1 MNELEI
7 RKFIDVIHP
16 NNQLFEIRVVD
27 GKRTYSGYFTDSAK
41 AYEAIQPYRNLNM
54 YMVFNNIKEACYG
67 RVQRDKII
75 QTPVTTSDVDIESRQ
90 WILIDIDPK
99 RPSACN
105 STDEELKQALIVA
118 SKVGSFLKNIGFNEP
133 IFAMSGNG
141 YHMIYRINM
150 QNTPENTNLIK
161 DFLNVLSMYFGNEAV
176 DIDTS
181 VFNPARITKLVG
193 TYSRKGSDMD
203 ELRPQR
209 LSKIL
214 HIPSLIVKNDI
225 SLIKKVAEMLPKPVE
240 ATYQNNYGRDRF
252 DIDRFIQEN
261 GIQIQKEINI
271 NGTRKL
277 ILEECPFNS
286 SHKAPD
292 SAIFVMSNGAIGFR
306 CLHNS
311 CNHFTWKDL
320 RLEFQ
325 PDAYKIYDNSRI
337 IKPNKHNK
345 DDIIPE
351 KKAVGSKFLQLH
363 EIENHDRSKIIT
375 IPTKIKELDKRI
387 IGLNKGEASL
397 VSGTSGSGK
406 STLMNEIGLNAVSA
420 GFIVSIWSG
429 ELTAARMK
437 HWIHLQAAG
446 RQYTTKS
453 TFSENS
459 FFVKRNIG
467 EKIDAWLTD
476 KLFVYNNNYGNKFNQ
491 LLSDMREHVRKNKVD
506 MIILDNLMALDILML
521 DGDKMQQQ
529 NEMIMSLT
537 TFAKEENVHLI
548 LVAHPRK
555 TVGFLR
561 KNDIAGNADLA
572 NAVDNIFIIHRV
584 NNDFVKT
591 AAEFYGTAE
600 ASRYYSFSNVLE
612 CCKNRDLGVQ
622 DELFGLFFEVESKR
636 FLNERFENII
646 YPWVEYLETKEI
658 ELTDYYKGSETY
670 ITQPNYSFDEDK
682 TSDEYPF

>member
-1 MNELEI
+1 M
-7 RKFIDVIHP
+7 
-16 NNQLFEIRVVD
+16 
-27 GKRTYSGYFTDSAK
+27 
-41 AYEAIQPYRNLNM
+41 
-54 YMVFNNIKEACYG
+54 
-67 RVQRDKII
+67 
-75 QTPVTTSDVDIESRQ
+75 
-90 WILIDIDPK
+90 
-99 RPSACN
+99 
-105 STDEELKQALIVA
+105 
-118 SKVGSFLKNIGFNEP
+118 
-133 IFAMSGNG
+133 
-141 YHMIYRINM
+141 
-150 QNTPENTNLIK
+150 
-161 DFLNVLSMYFGNEAV
+161 
-176 DIDTS
+176 
-181 VFNPARITKLVG
+181 
-193 TYSRKGSDMD
+193 
-203 ELRPQR
+203 
-209 LSKIL
+209 
-214 HIPSLIVKNDI
+214 
-225 SLIKKVAEMLPKPVE
+225 
-240 ATYQNNYGRDRF
+240 
-252 DIDRFIQEN
+252 
-261 GIQIQKEINI
+261 
-271 NGTRKL
+271 
-277 ILEECPFNS
+277 
-286 SHKAPD
+286 
-292 SAIFVMSNGAIGFR
+292 
-306 CLHNS
+306 
-311 CNHFTWKDL
+311 
-320 RLEFQ
+320 
-325 PDAYKIYDNSRI
+325 
-337 IKPNKHNK
+337 
-345 DDIIPE
+345 
-351 KKAVGSKFLQLH
+351 
-363 EIENHDRSKIIT
+363 
-375 IPTKIKELDKRI
+375 
-387 IGLNKGEASL
+387 

-420 GFIVSIWSG
+420 GFIVSMWSG

-506 MIILDNLMALDILML
+506 IIILDNLMALDILML

-591 AAEFYGTAE
+591 TAEFYGTAE
-600 ASRYYSFSNVLE
+600 ASKYYSFSNVLE
-612 CCKNRDLGVQ
+612 CCKNRDLGIQ

-682 TSDEYPF
+682 TSTV